1 MGYFYLDNIK
11 EDRLYEI
18 LYNNIKCYF
27 IKYEDKFYEIDGC
40 DVKVGVFYKINLKEK
55 INFKIDK
62 VKFIKYYQI
71 INFEI
76 IKNKI
81 RFFKLDN
88 SQKVLY

>member
-1 MGYFYLDNIK
+1 MGYFYLNNIK

-18 LYNNIKCYF
+18 LYNNVKCFF
-27 IKYEDKFYEIDGC
+27 IKYKDIFYDIDGY
-40 DVKVGVFYKINLKEK
+40 DIKVGDLYKINLREK
-55 INFKIDK
+55 IDFEIDK
-62 VKFIKYYQI
+62 IKYIKYYQI

-81 RFFKLDN
+81 KILKLDN